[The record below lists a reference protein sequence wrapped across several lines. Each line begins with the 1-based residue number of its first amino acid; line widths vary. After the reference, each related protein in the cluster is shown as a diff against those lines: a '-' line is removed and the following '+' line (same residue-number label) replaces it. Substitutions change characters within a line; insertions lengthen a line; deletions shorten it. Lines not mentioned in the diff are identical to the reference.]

1 MSEFDLFNLS
11 LEDFQNNQPDTERG
25 PGIYKANPTE
35 GKDNVYRSVI
45 RFLPNPKDPKN
56 SIVKKFSYWLE
67 DSQGNAGYFDC
78 PSTVGEKSII
88 ADTYWKLAKS
98 DSAFDQ
104 KQAEKIRR
112 KEYYFSVVQVV
123 KDPQRPELEGTLQ
136 VFRYPKTLKKFIDA
150 QTSPS
155 VEDIELSGAEPCNVF
170 DLFEGKD
177 FSLKVTLKGGYWNY
191 DECKFLSTSS
201 VQVNGVAMENNEEGR
216 KAIMEYLSDSP
227 DLTVYYYKAWSK
239 EQTDKLYT
247 ILQDISGNP
256 GESYRKLTPE
266 EKGETP
272 SEAKSEKLPAMQP
285 NEAFETET
293 SNSKS
298 SDSDDDLEN
307 WLNSAV

>member
-112 KEYYFSVVQVV
+112 KEYYFSVVQIV
-123 KDPQRPELEGTLQ
+123 KDPQRPEMEGSLQ

-155 VEDIELSGAEPCNVF
+155 IEDIELSGAEPCNVF

-191 DECKFLSTSS
+191 DECKFLSKSS

-216 KAIMEYLSDSP
+216 KEIMAHLTDSP
-227 DLTVYYYKAWSK
+227 DLKVYYYKAWSK
-239 EQTDKLYT
+239 DQTDKLYT

-266 EKGETP
+266 ESGTSAPTP
-272 SEAKSEKLPAMQP
+272 KAESKPSPKQ
-285 NEAFETET
+285 NEAAAT
-293 SNSKS
+293 STKS
-298 SDSDDDLEN
+298 SGSDDELEN

>member
-11 LEDFQNNQPDTERG
+11 LEDFQSKDDATETKG
-25 PGIYKANPTE
+25 PGLYKANPTE

-45 RFLPNPKDPKN
+45 RFLPNHKDPKN

-88 ADTYWKLAKS
+88 GDTYWKLAKS
-98 DSAFDQ
+98 QSAFDQ

-112 KEYYFSVVQVV
+112 KEYYFSIIQIV

-136 VFRYPKTLKKFIDA
+136 VFRFPKTLKKFIDG

-155 VEDIELSGAEPCNVF
+155 IEDIELSGAEPCNVY

-191 DECKFLSTSS
+191 DECKFLAKST
-201 VQVNGVAMENNEEGR
+201 VQVDGVAMENNAEC
-216 KAIMEYLSDSP
+216 KKQIMGYLSNSP
-227 DLTVYYYKAWSK
+227 DLTVYNYRAWSDD
-239 EQTDKLYT
+239 QRNKLHT

-256 GESYRKLTPE
+256 GQSYRKLTPD
-266 EKGETP
+266 EKGEDKTT
-272 SEAKSEKLPAMQP
+272 STESKTTAAKPKA
-285 NEAFETET
+285 TT
-293 SNSKS
+293 
-298 SDSDDDLEN
+298 SDDDDMES
-307 WLNSAV
+307 WLNGVG

>member
-11 LEDFQNNQPDTERG
+11 LEDFQSQETETEKG
-25 PGIYKANPTE
+25 PGLYKANPSE

-78 PSTVGEKSII
+78 PTTIGEKSII

-112 KEYYFSVVQVV
+112 KEYYFSIIQVV
-123 KDPQRPELEGTLQ
+123 KDPQRPELEGTLH
-136 VFRYPKTLKKFIDA
+136 VFRFPKTLKKFIDA
-150 QTSPS
+150 QTSPTI
-155 VEDIELSGAEPCNVF
+155 EDIELSGAEPCNVY
-170 DLFEGKD
+170 DLFNGKD

-191 DECKFLSTSS
+191 DECKFLGTSP
-201 VQVNGVAMENNEEGR
+201 VQINGVPMENNAEC
-216 KAIMEYLSDSP
+216 KKQIMDNLNGAP
-227 DLTVYYYKAWSK
+227 DLSVYYYRAWGDD
-239 EQTDKLYT
+239 QRNKLHT

-266 EKGETP
+266 EKGTTKTETP
-272 SEAKSEKLPAMQP
+272 TPTNNKKAEPA
-285 NEAFETET
+285 T
-293 SNSKS
+293 STNAN
-298 SDSDDDLEN
+298 DADMEE
-307 WLNSAV
+307 WLNGVG

>member
-112 KEYYFSVVQVV
+112 KEYYFSVVQIV
-123 KDPQRPELEGTLQ
+123 KDPQRPELEGSLQ

-155 VEDIELSGAEPCNVF
+155 IEDIELSGAEPCNVF

-191 DECKFLSTSS
+191 DECKFLSKSA

-216 KAIMEYLSDSP
+216 KAIMTHLTDSP
-227 DLTVYYYKAWSK
+227 DLGVYYYKAWSK
-239 EQTDKLYT
+239 DQTDKLYT

-266 EKGETP
+266 ESGTSEPSPKAETKP
-272 SEAKSEKLPAMQP
+272 SPKQTEAAATS
-285 NEAFETET
+285 TE
-293 SNSKS
+293 S
-298 SDSDDDLEN
+298 SGSDDELEN
-307 WLNSAV
+307 WLNSAI

>member
-11 LEDFQNNQPDTERG
+11 LEDFQSKEETNENKG
-25 PGIYKANPTE
+25 PGLYKANPTE

-45 RFLPNPKDPKN
+45 RFLPNPKDPRN

-88 ADTYWKLAKS
+88 GDTYWKLAKS
-98 DSAFDQ
+98 ESAFDQ

-112 KEYYFSVVQVV
+112 KEYYFSIIQIV
-123 KDPQRPELEGTLQ
+123 KDPQRPELDGTLQ
-136 VFRYPKTLKKFIDA
+136 VFRFPKTLKKFIDA

-155 VEDIELSGAEPCNVF
+155 IEDIELSGAEPCNVY

-191 DECKFLSTSS
+191 DECKFLKKSP
-201 VQVNGVAMENNEEGR
+201 VQVDGVPMENNAEN
-216 KAIMEYLSDSP
+216 KKQIMEYLNGAP
-227 DLTVYYYKAWSK
+227 ELTVYYYRPWSDD
-239 EQTDKLYT
+239 QRTKLHG

-256 GESYRKLTPE
+256 GTSYSNTSTPKAE
-266 EKGETP
+266 APKAEAPKAQPANAKTDEGAKP
-272 SEAKSEKLPAMQP
+272 SGD
-285 NEAFETET
+285 NE
-293 SNSKS
+293 
-298 SDSDDDLEN
+298 DLES
-307 WLNSAV
+307 WLNGVG

>member
-78 PSTVGEKSII
+78 PSTIGEKSII

-112 KEYYFSVVQVV
+112 KEYYFSVVQIV
-123 KDPQRPELEGTLQ
+123 KDPQRPEMEGSLQ

-155 VEDIELSGAEPCNVF
+155 IEDIELSGAEPCNVF

-191 DECKFLSTSS
+191 DECKFLSKSA

-216 KAIMEYLSDSP
+216 KAIMTHLTDSP
-227 DLTVYYYKAWSK
+227 DLKVYYYKAWSK
-239 EQTDKLYT
+239 DQTDKLYT

-266 EKGETP
+266 ESGTSAPTP
-272 SEAKSEKLPAMQP
+272 KAKSKPSPKQ
-285 NEAFETET
+285 NEAAATSTE
-293 SNSKS
+293 S
-298 SDSDDDLEN
+298 SGSDDELEN
-307 WLNSAV
+307 WLNSAI

>member
-11 LEDFQNNQPDTERG
+11 LEDFQSKEETTERG
-25 PGIYKANPTE
+25 PGLYKANPTE

-45 RFLPNPKDPKN
+45 RFLPNPKDPRN

-88 ADTYWKLAKS
+88 GDTYWKLAKS
-98 DSAFDQ
+98 ESAFDQ

-112 KEYYFSVVQVV
+112 KEYYFSVIQIV
-123 KDPQRPELEGTLQ
+123 KDPQRPELDGTLQ
-136 VFRYPKTLKKFIDA
+136 VFRFPKTLKKFIDA

-155 VEDIELSGAEPCNVF
+155 IEDIELSGAEPCNVY

-191 DECKFLSTSS
+191 DECKFLKKSP
-201 VQVNGVAMENNEEGR
+201 VQVDGVAMENNAEN
-216 KAIMEYLSDSP
+216 KKQIMEYLNGSP
-227 DLTVYYYKAWSK
+227 DLTVYYYRAWSDD
-239 EQTDKLYT
+239 QRTKLHG

-256 GESYRKLTPE
+256 GTSYSNTSTPASTPTPKTEAKTTESKTE
-266 EKGETP
+266 VKA
-272 SEAKSEKLPAMQP
+272 EAKSDNNDDM
-285 NEAFETET
+285 EA
-293 SNSKS
+293 
-298 SDSDDDLEN
+298 
-307 WLNSAV
+307 WLNGVG

>member
-112 KEYYFSVVQVV
+112 KEYYFSVVQIV
-123 KDPQRPELEGTLQ
+123 KDPQRPEMEGSLQ

-155 VEDIELSGAEPCNVF
+155 IEDIELSGAEPCNVF

-191 DECKFLSTSS
+191 DECKFLSKSS

-216 KAIMEYLSDSP
+216 KAIMTHLTDSP
-227 DLTVYYYKAWSK
+227 DLKVYYYKAWSK

-256 GESYRKLTPE
+256 GESYRKMTPE
-266 EKGETP
+266 ESGSSTP
-272 SEAKSEKLPAMQP
+272 TPKAESKPSPKQPEPAPAKS
-285 NEAFETET
+285 
-293 SNSKS
+293 SG
-298 SDSDDDLEN
+298 SDDELEN

>member
-112 KEYYFSVVQVV
+112 KEYYFSVVQIV
-123 KDPQRPELEGTLQ
+123 KDPQRPEMEGSLQ

-155 VEDIELSGAEPCNVF
+155 IEDIELSGAEPCNVF

-191 DECKFLSTSS
+191 DECKFLSKSS

-216 KAIMEYLSDSP
+216 KAIMTHLTDSP
-227 DLTVYYYKAWSK
+227 DLKVYYYKAWSK

-266 EKGETP
+266 ESGTSAPTP
-272 SEAKSEKLPAMQP
+272 KAESKPSPKQPEPAPAKS
-285 NEAFETET
+285 
-293 SNSKS
+293 SG
-298 SDSDDDLEN
+298 SDDELEN

>member
-1 MSEFDLFNLS
+1 
-11 LEDFQNNQPDTERG
+11 
-25 PGIYKANPTE
+25 
-35 GKDNVYRSVI
+35 
-45 RFLPNPKDPKN
+45 
-56 SIVKKFSYWLE
+56 
-67 DSQGNAGYFDC
+67 
-78 PSTVGEKSII
+78 
-88 ADTYWKLAKS
+88 
-98 DSAFDQ
+98 
-104 KQAEKIRR
+104 
-112 KEYYFSVVQVV
+112 
-123 KDPQRPELEGTLQ
+123 
-136 VFRYPKTLKKFIDA
+136 
-150 QTSPS
+150 
-155 VEDIELSGAEPCNVF
+155 LSGAEPCNVF

-191 DECKFLSTSS
+191 DECKFLSTSP